1 MAGLDGKELTA
12 ALKIAKKKPRN
23 YLFAAGSKLEEHY
36 LFLSKKRIPKS
47 MMKEAKA
54 ASKSPKAYL
63 GTCEY
68 DKDSGV
74 LVFETDKPFAD
85 KQVKGLRNLVK
96 KRGGLKSLETELKQV
111 AAIKEMDFDDDDDDS
126 VTGDAPAG
134 PINQEEEESMPA
146 GAASQ
151 QAPEPQAA
159 PAVSSEKF
167 LQAEAAWNKTRE
179 LLSKDVDKLKK
190 AIVTEM
196 RGVDDTAGLVKSVK
210 QLDSVL
216 DKLGDD
222 LSKTLKQAANA
233 GGDEAAKFQKQAMN
247 QINDY
252 ARYVKTDPMVK
263 GLDSNPF
270 TKVNIKKAA
279 QSALDVLEKTLS
291 K

>member
-1 MAGLDGKELTA
+1 
-12 ALKIAKKKPRN
+12 
-23 YLFAAGSKLEEHY
+23 
-36 LFLSKKRIPKS
+36 
-47 MMKEAKA
+47 
-54 ASKSPKAYL
+54 
-63 GTCEY
+63 
-68 DKDSGV
+68 
-74 LVFETDKPFAD
+74 
-85 KQVKGLRNLVK
+85 
-96 KRGGLKSLETELKQV
+96 
-111 AAIKEMDFDDDDDDS
+111 
-126 VTGDAPAG
+126 
-134 PINQEEEESMPA
+134 
-146 GAASQ
+146 
-151 QAPEPQAA
+151 
-159 PAVSSEKF
+159 
-167 LQAEAAWNKTRE
+167 
-179 LLSKDVDKLKK
+179 
-190 AIVTEM
+190 M